1 MRDRSKNKS
10 NKQSVVDFTLFVLFT
25 TSESNVK
32 TIKVINKS
40 YQAPRPRLRGSK
52 DQPYSYDVE
61 ELECEW
67 LSGCSV
73 TGLTLSDRGLR
84 THIALYI
91 HKYIYIYS

>member
-40 YQAPRPRLRGSK
+40 YQAAPTEVEGFVRP
-52 DQPYSYDVE
+52 
-61 ELECEW
+61 
-67 LSGCSV
+67 
-73 TGLTLSDRGLR
+73 TL
-84 THIALYI
+84 
-91 HKYIYIYS
+91 